1 MQRQVSLEM
10 EIKNLAR
17 EKVNTIETMRQ
28 MKEDKKMAERE
39 ISTLQSLNTAVCL
52 EKKRL
57 MNMIKKHSK
66 GA

>member
-1 MQRQVSLEM
+1 M
-10 EIKNLAR
+10 
-17 EKVNTIETMRQ
+17 NTIETMRQ

-39 ISTLQSLNTAVCL
+39 ISNLQSLNTAVCL

-57 MNMIKKHSK
+57 MNMIKRHNK

>member
-39 ISTLQSLNTAVCL
+39 ISNL
-52 EKKRL
+52 
-57 MNMIKKHSK
+57 
-66 GA
+66 